1 MRYRWFVREEDRT
14 DEFGNPVSRA
24 VHDEALQP
32 KKTGYAR
39 GELLAIVMVA
49 FILLYEWVTD
59 DGPLIVICISFLVH
73 EMRPLAPLF
82 FGEHGK
88 AVSNAMRG
96 FSIALFVG
104 ALVWTFL

>member
-39 GELLAIVMVA
+39 GELLAVHVSQSVA
-49 FILLYEWVTD
+49 YAPGGLLNTIMGVGEAEAPPTPAEVED
-59 DGPLIVICISFLVH
+59 AGPQS
-73 EMRPLAPLF
+73 LF
-82 FGEHGK
+82 G
-88 AVSNAMRG
+88 
-96 FSIALFVG
+96 
-104 ALVWTFL
+104 